1 MPGSRLRRPNLNKRP
16 SKPTLSCSRHGSAF
30 SRRDASEV
38 LSPSP
43 SKKRAQETPGARCTR
58 SLACKVKQAHEC
70 IHHRFTEQ
78 SGVSCAMVLRLIPCS
93 PRRTGLSCHRRPRKN
108 SRELDTSVGVPGPH
122 GFAVR
127 QLRPRQKR
135 RLRPS
140 HPTPRFVTTAICPS
154 FGVGRGRYR
163 GDLCSGKQ
171 KYFFKRGLTRVSK
184 NSLDGQITCTM
195 S

>member
-108 SRELDTSVGVPGPH
+108 SRELDTSVWVPGPH

-127 QLRPRQKR
+127 RGICGRWIRNSPRLDQLERIHAPVPQGALVRFG
-135 RLRPS
+135 
-140 HPTPRFVTTAICPS
+140 PT
-154 FGVGRGRYR
+154 GY
-163 GDLCSGKQ
+163 
-171 KYFFKRGLTRVSK
+171 
-184 NSLDGQITCTM
+184 
-195 S
+195 

>member
-43 SKKRAQETPGARCTR
+43 SKKRAEETPGARCTR

-78 SGVSCAMVLRLIPCS
+78 SGVSFAMVLRLIPCS
-93 PRRTGLSCHRRPRKN
+93 PRG
-108 SRELDTSVGVPGPH
+108 
-122 GFAVR
+122 
-127 QLRPRQKR
+127 
-135 RLRPS
+135 
-140 HPTPRFVTTAICPS
+140 TAIECTHLK
-154 FGVGRGRYR
+154 GRR
-163 GDLCSGKQ
+163 S
-171 KYFFKRGLTRVSK
+171 TRRK
-184 NSLDGQITCTM
+184 
-195 S
+195 